1 MTSYYGGLGPMLNIV
16 LWIQVVVFAVFVGL
30 RLYTRSQIL
39 HSVGADD
46 YLVVIAL
53 VLQIIYSAFVTAGTK
68 YGLGRKFADVGNP
81 DAYFKALEMEIYSQ
95 VAGLMV
101 IGVGKCAVGIFLLRI
116 VRNKFQKAFIWAF
129 LAGTTFITLFSSI
142 VVVVQCDPVQR
153 TWDRRIPGTCWIDF
167 SKVGLTVG
175 SWFVVADF
183 CFAILPWF
191 VIWELNMKRKEKITV
206 ACGLSLGIFAG
217 ICGIVRTVAL
227 NGLNASEYIYDTVD
241 MLIWS
246 ATESTVTIM
255 CSSIPVLRPLY
266 VRFRYGS
273 QGDSSGAASSYKLP
287 MYGNHSG
294 RKYGNGSMPGTETIG
309 GSGPSHRTVVTYNA
323 NNASDESILRDTKTQ
338 NDISGIR
345 ITDEQKKT
353 MNHRDGAQLKNHNVA
368 SLSQQVIALQNQVN
382 ALTSALQDVS
392 QRLPQITLSSTK
404 STPQGQGSTYRKDLR
419 NVRNEPRE
427 PQFVGPTRSAYSFQ
441 IAENSLTGMGI
452 EQHNATGTS
461 TPAESPSETEPVAES
476 EHLSP
481 GIEDAEILPSL
492 GIAEVQRLL
501 DVYNEEIQSV
511 YPFIDVNELSVKAVS
526 VLQNPAESTLK
537 DIQAIKL
544 AVATSVAIEAQG
556 LNNISK
562 RLIDDVEPV
571 ICRVSGEAFIDLQE
585 LQLMIMLASSPFS
598 ISTTTNIHQSI
609 YWFHCGEDLLAWR
622 AIGNAGREA
631 LEIGLHR
638 RTSLFENFKDPA
650 ERDLAIRCFWCVYI
664 MDRRWSYGTSL
675 SFGISDRDIDPQC
688 PEPGEEHQYLR
699 CMVSYAKLCSKV
711 WEDLPLDS
719 SPFTVPKD
727 KVDFFD
733 FLTQKWI
740 HSIPD
745 DLQLVYPRLSQA
757 PRHQPRV
764 LQRLRTLLYLRGN
777 YIRNLVLRHHVMSAE
792 NLRSDMQGAQLV
804 VSLAQD
810 TIQVLVNLNETSDIY
825 ARQKATFNY
834 FLTGALASI
843 LLAVC
848 HGPDVFADRCRQS
861 FQDAV
866 RLLKNISQHGQLGR
880 RLWRSLKG
888 TIHRALSLESP
899 FTPSGNAAA
908 KQILQQ
914 ETPEVRQTQ
923 PIVQTNWNRG
933 MGNFSMDDN
942 MADMFGLESD
952 LLNLFSAFE
961 QDNMLR
967 PAQLGQV
974 NGGLD
979 QTAAMP
985 DQNGVAQNDDLN
997 RYNGGF

>member
-1 MTSYYGGLGPMLNIV
+1 MTSYYGGYGPMLNAV
-16 LWIQVVVFAVFVGL
+16 LWVQVVVFAVFVGL

-46 YLVVIAL
+46 YLVIIAL

-81 DAYFKALEMEIYSQ
+81 DVYFKAVEMEIYSQ

-153 TWDRRIPGTCWIDF
+153 TWDRRVPGTCWIDF

-273 QGDSSGAASSYKLP
+273 QGDSSGAGSSYKLP
-287 MYGNHSG
+287 INEC
-294 RKYGNGSMPGTETIG
+294 KKKK
-309 GSGPSHRTVVTYNA
+309 
-323 NNASDESILRDTKTQ
+323 L
-338 NDISGIR
+338 
-345 ITDEQKKT
+345 KKT
-353 MNHRDGAQLKNHNVA
+353 LNHREDDQLKSHNVT
-368 SLSQQVIALQNQVN
+368 SLSQRVIALQNQVN

-392 QRLPQITLSSTK
+392 QRLPQMTLSSTK

-419 NVRNEPRE
+419 NVRNEPRQ

-452 EQHNATGTS
+452 EHNATGTS
-461 TPAESPSETEPVAES
+461 TPAESPSETEPVVES

-481 GIEDAEILPSL
+481 GIEDIEILSSL

-511 YPFIDVNELSVKAVS
+511 YPFIDVNELSTKAVS
-526 VLQNPAESTLK
+526 VVQAPTESTLK
-537 DIQAIKL
+537 DVQAIKL

-585 LQLMIMLASSPFS
+585 LQLMIMLVSPPFT
-598 ISTTTNIHQSI
+598 ISTIT
-609 YWFHCGEDLLAWR
+609 
-622 AIGNAGREA
+622 
-631 LEIGLHR
+631 
-638 RTSLFENFKDPA
+638 
-650 ERDLAIRCFWCVYI
+650 
-664 MDRRWSYGTSL
+664 
-675 SFGISDRDIDPQC
+675 
-688 PEPGEEHQYLR
+688 
-699 CMVSYAKLCSKV
+699 
-711 WEDLPLDS
+711 
-719 SPFTVPKD
+719 
-727 KVDFFD
+727 
-733 FLTQKWI
+733 
-740 HSIPD
+740 
-745 DLQLVYPRLSQA
+745 
-757 PRHQPRV
+757 
-764 LQRLRTLLYLRGN
+764 
-777 YIRNLVLRHHVMSAE
+777 
-792 NLRSDMQGAQLV
+792 
-804 VSLAQD
+804 
-810 TIQVLVNLNETSDIY
+810 
-825 ARQKATFNY
+825 
-834 FLTGALASI
+834 
-843 LLAVC
+843 
-848 HGPDVFADRCRQS
+848 
-861 FQDAV
+861 
-866 RLLKNISQHGQLGR
+866 
-880 RLWRSLKG
+880 
-888 TIHRALSLESP
+888 
-899 FTPSGNAAA
+899 NAA
-908 KQILQQ
+908 
-914 ETPEVRQTQ
+914 
-923 PIVQTNWNRG
+923 
-933 MGNFSMDDN
+933 
-942 MADMFGLESD
+942 
-952 LLNLFSAFE
+952 
-961 QDNMLR
+961 
-967 PAQLGQV
+967 
-974 NGGLD
+974 
-979 QTAAMP
+979 
-985 DQNGVAQNDDLN
+985 
-997 RYNGGF
+997 